1 MTTEGNE
8 KGKDSINL
16 QKNLHTDLLGYAR
29 IIKNVG
35 TSHETPG
42 EEIPSEVKI
51 CFSSRSSAVQ
61 YRFQDQRKKREESKM
76 SVNFFP
82 NREQMLKE
90 IEGCVASSKLD
101 VLLGLC
107 TCCVYKS
114 YDEGPLVSQCLKCSV
129 QQGIMKISNKKKLAD
144 APDLE
149 FLRVC

>member
-1 MTTEGNE
+1 VFICCSSPFSESE
-8 KGKDSINL
+8 K
-16 QKNLHTDLLGYAR
+16 
-29 IIKNVG
+29 
-35 TSHETPG
+35 
-42 EEIPSEVKI
+42 
-51 CFSSRSSAVQ
+51 
-61 YRFQDQRKKREESKM
+61 KKREGLKM

-129 QQGIMKISNKKKLAD
+129 QQGIMKISNTMKLAD
-144 APDLE
+144 ALDLE
-149 FLRVC
+149 LLRVC